1 MSTHGSQR
9 DEKNDNDTPQKVTAG
24 AVSVVDPAVESSTRD
39 LKGLTA
45 KIVFLIAV
53 AMSLFH
59 LYTAGFGVLLAH
71 KQRAVHLMF
80 VLVLGFLLYPA
91 SKKGRSA
98 VGVPWYDWLLAA
110 AGIMVNTYILVFYEV
125 LVRRGGLP
133 TQLDMVMGV
142 LTVILVLELTR
153 RSIGAPLAIIAVL
166 ALLYGYFG
174 YLIPGDLGHIGYS
187 VRRLVNQMYMATEG
201 IFGIPLGVSATF
213 VFLFILF
220 GAFLEVTGVGQ
231 FFIDLAFALAG
242 KSRGGPAKAA
252 VVASGFMGS
261 ISGSSI
267 ANTVTTGSFTIPLMK
282 RVGYKPTF
290 AGAVEAAAS
299 TGGQI
304 LPPIMGAAAF
314 IMAEFT
320 GIPYVRIIGAAVVP
334 ALIYYLAVLIM
345 VHLEAVKQGLEG
357 LSKAEI
363 PNLKRVMLDGFHLLA
378 PLVGIIYLLVAGFT
392 PFRAA
397 FVGIILAVG
406 TCMVRKHTR
415 IGVWDIVLAL
425 NSGARKALN
434 VAAACAC
441 AGIIVGIVTLTGLG
455 LAFAS
460 AIVSLAGGMLLP
472 TLALTMVA
480 SIILGLGLPT
490 TAKYIILA
498 TMAAP
503 ALTLLGVELLAAHLF
518 ILYFGVIADV
528 TPPVAL
534 AAYAGAGIAGGNSF
548 QTGVTALKLGLA
560 GFIIPFVFALNPTM
574 LFIDATALTV
584 LVAAITGAIGVTG
597 LAGAVQGY
605 LITHARSYERVL
617 LLLAALS
624 LLMPGVVSDFGGALA
639 LGLVVLF
646 QLARRARERRISAAL
661 P

>member
-1 MSTHGSQR
+1 MSEQDSRQNGAEEAAPKMATSGAL
-9 DEKNDNDTPQKVTAG
+9 AG
-24 AVSVVDPAVESSTRD
+24 EDPELQSSTRD
-39 LKGLTA
+39 LKGIA
-45 KIVFLIAV
+45 GRIVFAIAV

-80 VLVLGFLLYPA
+80 VLVIGFLLYPA
-91 SKKGRSA
+91 SKKKVGSA
-98 VGVPWYDWLLAA
+98 GVPWYDWILAA
-110 AGIMVNTYILVFYEV
+110 FAIAVNTYILAYYDV

-133 TQLDMVMGV
+133 TQTDMIMGV
-142 LTVILVLELTR
+142 ITVLLVLEITR
-153 RSIGAPLAIIAVL
+153 RSIGPALSIIAVV
-166 ALLYGYFG
+166 ALFYGYFG
-174 YLIPGDLGHIGYS
+174 YLIPGQLGHVGYS
-187 VRRLVNQMYMATEG
+187 VRRLVNQMYMSTEG

-213 VFLFILF
+213 VFLFVLF

-231 FFIDLAFALAG
+231 FFIDVAFSVAG
-242 KSRGGPAKAA
+242 RQRGGPAKAA

-282 RVGYKPTF
+282 RIGYKATF

-304 LPPIMGAAAF
+304 LPPVMGAAAF

-320 GIPYVRIIGAAVVP
+320 GIPYVRIIGAAAIP
-334 ALIYYLAVLIM
+334 ALIYYMGVFVM
-345 VHLEAVKQGLEG
+345 VHLEAVKRGLEG
-357 LSKAEI
+357 LPKEEI
-363 PNLKRVMLDGFHLLA
+363 PSFKRVMIDGFHLLV

-397 FVGIILAVG
+397 FIGIILAVG
-406 TCMVRKHTR
+406 TCLLRKHTR
-415 IGVWDIVLAL
+415 IRPRDVLTAL
-425 NSGARKALN
+425 DSGARKAIS

-455 LAFAS
+455 LAFAN
-460 AIVSLAGGMLLP
+460 AIVTMAGGLLLP
-472 TLALTMVA
+472 TLLFTMIA
-480 SIILGLGLPT
+480 SILLGMGLPT

-503 ALTLLGVELLAAHLF
+503 ALTQLGVNLLAAHLF

-548 QTGVTALKLGLA
+548 RTGLTALRLALA
-560 GFIIPFVFALNPTM
+560 GFIIPFVFALNPTL
-574 LFIDATALTV
+574 LFIETTATNLI
-584 LVAAITGAIGVTG
+584 VAVITACIGVVG
-597 LAGAVQGY
+597 LGAAVQGH
-605 LITHARSYERVL
+605 LLVHARPHERL
-617 LLLAALS
+617 LLLASALT
-624 LLMPGVVSDFGGALA
+624 LLMPGIISDFGGIVAF
-639 LGLVVLF
+639 GLVILLQWGRSRHEHTRPAGV
-646 QLARRARERRISAAL
+646 S
-661 P
+661 

>member
-1 MSTHGSQR
+1 MSTPDSQR
-9 DEKNDNDTPQKVTAG
+9 SEAGDNDTRQSVTAG
-24 AVSVVDPAVESSTRD
+24 AVGAEDPGLQSFTRD
-39 LKGLTA
+39 LKGAAA
-45 KIVFLIAV
+45 KIVFLVAV

-80 VLVLGFLLYPA
+80 VFVVGFLLYPA

-98 VGVPWYDWLLAA
+98 TAIPWYDWIIAA
-110 AGIMVNTYILVFYEV
+110 AGVAVNTYILVFYEV

-142 LTVILVLELTR
+142 LTIILVLELTR
-153 RSIGAPLAIIAVL
+153 RSIGSALSIIAVV

-174 YLIPGDLGHIGYS
+174 YLIPGQLGHIGYS

-213 VFLFILF
+213 VFLFVLF

-231 FFIDLAFALAG
+231 FFIDVAFAVAG
-242 KSRGGPAKAA
+242 KARGGPAKAA
-252 VVASGFMGS
+252 VVASGLMGS

-282 RVGYKPTF
+282 RVGYTPTF

-320 GIPYVRIIGAAVVP
+320 GIPYVRIIGAAVIP

-345 VHLEAVKQGLEG
+345 VHFEAVKQGLEG
-357 LSKAEI
+357 LPKEQI
-363 PNLKRVMLDGFHLLA
+363 PNFKRVMLDGFHLLV
-378 PLVGIIYLLVAGFT
+378 PLVGIIYLLVAGYT

-397 FVGIILAVG
+397 FIGIILAVG
-406 TCMVRKHTR
+406 TCMLRKHTR
-415 IGVWDIVLAL
+415 IGAWDLLVAL
-425 NSGARKALN
+425 NSGARKAIS

-455 LAFAS
+455 LAFAN
-460 AIVSLAGGMLLP
+460 AVVALAGGLLLP
-472 TLALTMVA
+472 TLFFTMVA
-480 SIILGLGLPT
+480 SILLGLGLPT

-503 ALTLLGVELLAAHLF
+503 ALGLLGVELLAAHLF

-548 QTGVTALKLGLA
+548 RTGVTALKLGLA
-560 GFIIPFVFALNPTM
+560 GFIIPYVFALNPTM

-584 LVAAITGAIGVTG
+584 VFSLITACIGVIG
-597 LAGAVQGY
+597 LGGGVQGY
-605 LITHARSYERVL
+605 LITHAKPHERVL
-617 LLLAALS
+617 LLVAALS
-624 LLMPGVVSDFGGALA
+624 LLVPGMVSDFGGMIS
-639 LGLVVLF
+639 LGLVLLL
-646 QLARRARERRISAAL
+646 QLVRLRHERRTAAAL
-661 P
+661 T

>member
-1 MSTHGSQR
+1 MSEHDSGQQTGGEPVPSQ
-9 DEKNDNDTPQKVTAG
+9 EDTSGTKKIE
-24 AVSVVDPAVESSTRD
+24 DPDLVGSTRD
-39 LKGLTA
+39 LKGIVA
-45 KIVFLIAV
+45 RIVFALAV

-91 SKKGRSA
+91 SKKG
-98 VGVPWYDWLLAA
+98 VGSSRVPWYDWIIAA
-110 AGIMVNTYILVFYEV
+110 VAIGVNTYILVFYEV

-133 TQLDMVMGV
+133 TQTDMIMGV
-142 LTVILVLELTR
+142 LTILLVLEITR
-153 RSIGAPLAIIAVL
+153 RSIGPALAIIAVVAL
-166 ALLYGYFG
+166 AYGYFG
-174 YLIPGDLGHIGYS
+174 YLIPGQLGHVGYS
-187 VRRLVNQMYMATEG
+187 VQRLVNQMYMTTEG

-213 VFLFILF
+213 VFLFVLF

-231 FFIDLAFALAG
+231 FFIDVAFSIAG
-242 KSRGGPAKAA
+242 QRRGGPAKAA

-282 RVGYKPTF
+282 RIGYKRTF

-304 LPPIMGAAAF
+304 LPPVMGAAAF

-320 GIPYVRIIGAAVVP
+320 GIPYVRIIGAAAIP
-334 ALIYYLAVLIM
+334 ALIYYMGVFVM
-345 VHLEAVKQGLEG
+345 VHLEAVKHGLEG
-357 LSKAEI
+357 LPKEEI
-363 PNLKRVMLDGFHLLA
+363 PSFKRVMIDGFHLLV
-378 PLVGIIYLLVAGFT
+378 PLVGIVYLLVSGFT

-397 FVGIILAVG
+397 FIGIILAVG
-406 TCMVRKHTR
+406 TCLLRKHTR
-415 IGVWDIVLAL
+415 IRPRDILTAL
-425 NSGARKALN
+425 DSGARKAIS

-455 LAFAS
+455 LAFANT
-460 AIVSLAGGMLLP
+460 IVNMAGGLLIP
-472 TLALTMVA
+472 TLFFTMIA
-480 SIILGLGLPT
+480 SILLGMGLPT

-503 ALTLLGVELLAAHLF
+503 ALTQLGVNLLAAHLF

-548 QTGVTALKLGLA
+548 RTGLTALRLALA
-560 GFIIPFVFALNPTM
+560 GFIIPFVFALNPTI
-574 LFIDATALTV
+574 LFIDTTAIR
-584 LVAAITGAIGVTG
+584 LVIAVVTAGIGVVG
-597 LAGAVQGY
+597 LGAAVQGY
-605 LITHARSYERVL
+605 LLTHARVHER
-617 LLLAALS
+617 LLLAVSALT
-624 LLMPGVVSDFGGALA
+624 LLVPGLVSDFGGLIAF
-639 LGLVVLF
+639 GLVVLL
-646 QLARRARERRISAAL
+646 QWGRSRHPTPAASV
-661 P
+661 

>member
-1 MSTHGSQR
+1 MSEHDSGQNPGGEPVPSQ
-9 DEKNDNDTPQKVTAG
+9 KATSG
-24 AVSVVDPAVESSTRD
+24 AMKIEDPDLKGSTRD
-39 LKGLTA
+39 LKGIVAT
-45 KIVFLIAV
+45 IVFAVAV

-91 SKKGRSA
+91 SEKKAGSSR
-98 VGVPWYDWLLAA
+98 VPWYDWIIAA
-110 AGIMVNTYILVFYEV
+110 VAIGVNTYILVYYEV

-133 TQLDMVMGV
+133 TQTDMIMGV
-142 LTVILVLELTR
+142 LTILLVLEVTR
-153 RSIGAPLAIIAVL
+153 RSLGLALPIIAVV

-174 YLIPGDLGHIGYS
+174 NLIPGQLGHVGYS
-187 VRRLVNQMYMATEG
+187 VQRLVNQMYMTTEG

-220 GAFLEVTGVGQ
+220 GAFLEITGVGQ
-231 FFIDLAFALAG
+231 FFIDIAFSVAG
-242 KSRGGPAKAA
+242 QRRGGPAKAA

-282 RVGYKPTF
+282 RIGYKRTF

-320 GIPYVRIIGAAVVP
+320 GIPYVRIIGAAAIP
-334 ALIYYLAVLIM
+334 ALIYYMGVFVM
-345 VHLEAVKQGLEG
+345 VHLEAVKHGLEG
-357 LSKAEI
+357 LPKEEI
-363 PNLKRVMLDGFHLLA
+363 PSFKRVMIDGFHLLV

-397 FVGIILAVG
+397 FIGIILAVG
-406 TCMVRKHTR
+406 TCLLRKHTR
-415 IGVWDIVLAL
+415 IRPRDILTAL
-425 NSGARKALN
+425 DSGARKAIS

-455 LAFAS
+455 LAFANT
-460 AIVSLAGGMLLP
+460 IVSMAGGLLLP
-472 TLALTMVA
+472 TLFFTMIA
-480 SIILGLGLPT
+480 SILLGMGLPT

-503 ALTLLGVELLAAHLF
+503 ALTQLGVDILAAHLF

-548 QTGVTALKLGLA
+548 RTGLTALRLALA
-560 GFIIPFVFALNPTM
+560 GFIIPFVFALDPTI
-574 LFIDATALTV
+574 LFIDTTVVKLIIAVITAC
-584 LVAAITGAIGVTG
+584 IGVVG
-597 LAGAVQGY
+597 LGAAVQGH
-605 LITHARSYERVL
+605 LLTHTHLHERA
-617 LLLAALS
+617 LLAVSALT
-624 LLMPGVVSDFGGALA
+624 LLVPGVLSDFGGLIAF
-639 LGLVVLF
+639 GLVILL
-646 QLARRARERRISAAL
+646 QWGRSRNPTPAASA
-661 P
+661 

>member
-1 MSTHGSQR
+1 MSEQDSRQNGA
-9 DEKNDNDTPQKVTAG
+9 EEAAPKTATSG
-24 AVSVVDPAVESSTRD
+24 ALTGEDPELQSSTRD
-39 LKGLTA
+39 LKGIA
-45 KIVFLIAV
+45 GKIVFAIAV

-80 VLVLGFLLYPA
+80 VLVIGFLLYPA
-91 SKKGRSA
+91 SKKKTGSA
-98 VGVPWYDWLLAA
+98 SVPWYDWILAA
-110 AGIMVNTYILVFYEV
+110 SAIAVNTYILVFYDV

-133 TQLDMVMGV
+133 SQTDMIMGV
-142 LTVILVLELTR
+142 ITVLLVLEITR
-153 RSIGAPLAIIAVL
+153 RSIGLALSIIAVV
-166 ALLYGYFG
+166 ALFYGYFG
-174 YLIPGDLGHIGYS
+174 YLIPGQLGHVGYS
-187 VRRLVNQMYMATEG
+187 VRRLVNQMYMSTEG

-213 VFLFILF
+213 VFLFVLF

-231 FFIDLAFALAG
+231 FFIDMAFSVAG
-242 KSRGGPAKAA
+242 RRRGGPAKAA

-282 RVGYKPTF
+282 RIGYKANF

-304 LPPIMGAAAF
+304 LPPVMGAAAF

-320 GIPYVRIIGAAVVP
+320 GISYVRIIGAAAIP
-334 ALIYYLAVLIM
+334 ALIYYMGVFVM
-345 VHLEAVKQGLEG
+345 VHLEAVKHGLEG
-357 LSKAEI
+357 LPREEI
-363 PNLKRVMLDGFHLLA
+363 PNFKRVMIDGFHLLV

-397 FVGIILAVG
+397 FIGIVLAVG
-406 TCMVRKHTR
+406 TCLLRKHTR
-415 IGVWDIVLAL
+415 IRARDLLTAL
-425 NSGARKALN
+425 DSGARKAIS

-455 LAFAS
+455 LAFAN
-460 AIVSLAGGMLLP
+460 AIVTMAGGLLLP
-472 TLALTMVA
+472 TLFFTMLA
-480 SIILGLGLPT
+480 SILLGMGLPT

-503 ALTLLGVELLAAHLF
+503 ALTHLGVNLLAAHLF

-548 QTGVTALKLGLA
+548 RTGLTALRLALA
-560 GFIIPFVFALNPTM
+560 GFIIPYVFALNPTL
-574 LFIDATALTV
+574 LFIDTTPVNL
-584 LVAAITGAIGVTG
+584 LVAVVTACIGVIG
-597 LAGAVQGY
+597 LGGAVQGY
-605 LITHARSYERVL
+605 LLVHARPHERL
-617 LLLAALS
+617 LLLASALT
-624 LLMPGVVSDFGGALA
+624 LLMPGIISDFGGIVAF
-639 LGLVVLF
+639 GLVILL
-646 QLARRARERRISAAL
+646 QWGRSRHEHTTPAGAS
-661 P
+661 

>member
-1 MSTHGSQR
+1 MSTRGPQG
-9 DEKNDNDTPQKVTAG
+9 DERNSDAAKEKVTDG
-24 AVSVVDPAVESSTRD
+24 AVSVEDPAVESVTRD

-45 KIVFLIAV
+45 KIVFIIAV
-53 AMSLFH
+53 TMSLFH

-91 SKKGRSA
+91 SKKGKGLSRI
-98 VGVPWYDWLLAA
+98 PWYDWVLAA
-110 AGIMVNTYILVFYEV
+110 IGIMVNTYILVFYEV

-133 TQLDMVMGV
+133 TQMDMVMGV
-142 LTVILVLELTR
+142 LTILLVLELTR
-153 RSIGAPLAIIAVL
+153 RSIGAPLSVIAVV
-166 ALLYGYFG
+166 ALLYGHLG
-174 YLIPGDLGHIGYS
+174 YLIPGQLGHIGYS
-187 VRRLVNQMYMATEG
+187 VQRLVNQMYMATEG

-231 FFIDLAFALAG
+231 FFIDLAFSMAG

-252 VVASGFMGS
+252 VIASGFMGS

-282 RVGYKPTF
+282 KVGYTPTF

-320 GIPYVRIIGAAVVP
+320 GISYVRIIGAAVIP
-334 ALIYYLAVLIM
+334 ALIYYLSVIVM
-345 VHLEAVKQGLEG
+345 VHLEAVKQGLVG
-357 LSKAEI
+357 LSKDEI
-363 PNLKRVMLDGFHLLA
+363 PSLKRVMLDGFHLLV
-378 PLVGIIYLLVAGFT
+378 PLIGIVWLLVAGFT

-397 FVGIILAVG
+397 FVGIVLAVG
-406 TCMVRKHTR
+406 TCMLRKHTR
-415 IGVWDIVLAL
+415 IGPWDIVLAL
-425 NSGARKALN
+425 NSGARKAIN

-455 LAFAS
+455 LAFAN
-460 AIVSLAGGMLLP
+460 AVVSLAGGMLLP

-503 ALTLLGVELLAAHLF
+503 ALTLLGVDILAAHLF

-548 QTGVTALKLGLA
+548 QTGVTALKLALA
-560 GFIIPFVFALNPTM
+560 GFIIPYVFALNPTI
-574 LFIDATALTV
+574 LFIDATGVTVVIAALT
-584 LVAAITGAIGVTG
+584 ASIGVIG
-597 LAGAVQGY
+597 LAAAVQGH
-605 LITHARSYERVL
+605 LIIHALVHERL
-617 LLLAALS
+617 LALVAALS
-624 LLMPGVVSDFGGALA
+624 LLFPGVVSDFGGIIA
-639 LGLVVLF
+639 LGVMVLLQLVRVKR
-646 QLARRARERRISAAL
+646 ARRASAVVT
-661 P
+661 

>member
-9 DEKNDNDTPQKVTAG
+9 GEKNDNDSSQKVTAG
-24 AVSVVDPAVESSTRD
+24 AVSVVDPAVESTTRD

-91 SKKGRSA
+91 SKKGKSG
-98 VGVPWYDWLLAA
+98 VTVPWYDWLLAA
-110 AGIMVNTYILVFYEV
+110 AGVMVNTYILVFYEV

-133 TQLDMVMGV
+133 TQMDMVMGV

-231 FFIDLAFALAG
+231 FFIDVAFALAG
-242 KSRGGPAKAA
+242 KARGGPAKAA

-282 RVGYKPTF
+282 RVGYKPAF

-345 VHLEAVKQGLEG
+345 VHFEAVKLGLKG

-378 PLVGIIYLLVAGFT
+378 PLIGIIYLLVVGFT

-415 IGVWDIVLAL
+415 IRIWDIVLAL
-425 NSGARKALN
+425 NSGARKAIN

-455 LAFAS
+455 LAFAR

-624 LLMPGVVSDFGGALA
+624 LLMPGMVSDFGGALA
-639 LGLVVLF
+639 LGVVVLL
-646 QLARRARERRISAAL
+646 QLARRARDQRISAAL